1 MAVLLADDRD
11 YGRRMTDDKPKKMN
25 ARKTYFY
32 YENTIKTNMRYA
44 PVQRQPN
51 GGSHNK
57 WGADFWKFPSA
68 ASMNGTHFCR
78 CVYLHIA
85 QIFNHFV
92 VVAVQPKWEKKVCKM

>member
-57 WGADFWKFPSA
+57 
-68 ASMNGTHFCR
+68 
-78 CVYLHIA
+78 
-85 QIFNHFV
+85 
-92 VVAVQPKWEKKVCKM
+92 